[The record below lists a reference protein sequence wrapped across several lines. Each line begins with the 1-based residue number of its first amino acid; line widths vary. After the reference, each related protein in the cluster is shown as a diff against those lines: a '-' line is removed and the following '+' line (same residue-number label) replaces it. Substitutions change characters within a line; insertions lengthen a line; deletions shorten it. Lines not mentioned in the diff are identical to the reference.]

1 MQYFTPFPCLTLTLN
16 QNTQMPPK
24 KKPLPL
30 HVSRALIEAEQRN
43 VLRRTQSCIAQLH
56 ATENMRDHE
65 NVEARVVAV
74 HSHCYLNIF
83 CFCALLVT
91 MNLLYLQ
98 WLYYEVRNYKQL

>member
-1 MQYFTPFPCLTLTLN
+1 
-16 QNTQMPPK
+16 MPSK

-30 HVSRALIEAEQRN
+30 RVSRALIEAEQRN
-43 VLRRTQSCIAQLH
+43 VLRRTQTRIAQLH
-56 ATENMRDHE
+56 ATENRRDPE
-65 NVEARVVAV
+65 DFEARVVTV

-91 MNLLYLQ
+91 MNLLFLQ

>member
-1 MQYFTPFPCLTLTLN
+1 
-16 QNTQMPPK
+16 MPPK

-30 HVSRALIEAEQRN
+30 HVSRTLIEAEQRN
-43 VLRRTQSCIAQLH
+43 VLRRTQSRIAQLH
-56 ATENMRDHE
+56 ATENMRDPE
-65 NVEARVVAV
+65 YANV

-98 WLYYEVRNYKQL
+98 WLYYEVRNYKQ

>member
-1 MQYFTPFPCLTLTLN
+1 
-16 QNTQMPPK
+16 MPPK

-30 HVSRALIEAEQRN
+30 HVSRALIEAEQCN
-43 VLRRTQSCIAQLH
+43 LLRRTQSRIAQLH

-65 NVEARVVAV
+65 DVEARVVTV